1 MTALVTGGAGFMGRA
16 LVRSLV
22 SRAWKVVSYDI
33 NEGPTSAEPFPLVR
47 YVTGSILDSEGLA
60 DAMRGVDAVFHFAGI
75 SSVPACSEAP
85 ALAVEQNV
93 LGTARVL
100 EAYRNVAPAAV
111 FLFASSAHVYGGAG
125 QIEKFTERDPLAP
138 ASMYASSKAAAETI
152 ALQFQRS
159 YDLDVRIARYSNVY
173 GPGQKRNILFDFCRK
188 AYLAQSEFLIEGSG
202 VQQRDFI
209 AIEDAVA
216 ASLDLATC
224 DIGLQRIFNVSSGS
238 VTAVSF
244 LAQLVCDLIDRRSLT
259 IRTTKQSWLGDIDI
273 LACDNSLLMQVAPR
287 VFTDIATGTR
297 AYVEWLKTRG
307 LSDSLFG

>member
-60 DAMRGVDAVFHFAGI
+60 DAMRGVDAIFHFAGI

-85 ALAVEQNV
+85 SRAVEQNV
-93 LGTARVL
+93 MGTARVL
-100 EAYRNVAPAAV
+100 EAYRSSAPAAV
-111 FLFASSAHVYGGAG
+111 FLFASSAHVYGGSEKV
-125 QIEKFTERDPLAP
+125 EKFNERDPPAP
-138 ASMYASSKAAAETI
+138 ASMYATSKAAAEAI

-173 GPGQKRNILFDFCRK
+173 GPGQKKNILFDFFRK
-188 AYLAQSEFLIEGSG
+188 ASLAESEFLIEGSG

-209 AIEDAVA
+209 FIDDAVA
-216 ASLDLATC
+216 ASLDLATR
-224 DIGLQRIFNVSSGS
+224 DVGSERIVNVSSGA
-238 VTAVSF
+238 VTSVSF
-244 LAQLVCDLIDRRSLT
+244 LAQLVCDLIGRGSLT
-259 IRTTKQSWLGDIDI
+259 IRTTKESWLGDIDI
-273 LACDNSLLMQVAPR
+273 LACDNSLLMQLAPQ
-287 VFTDIATGTR
+287 VFTDISTGTR
-297 AYVEWLKTRG
+297 AYVDWLKTSG
-307 LSDSLFG
+307 LSDSLYR